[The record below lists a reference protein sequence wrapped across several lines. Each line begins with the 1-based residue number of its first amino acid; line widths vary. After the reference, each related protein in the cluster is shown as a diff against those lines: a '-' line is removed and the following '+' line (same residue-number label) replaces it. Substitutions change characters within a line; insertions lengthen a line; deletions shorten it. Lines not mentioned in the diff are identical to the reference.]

1 MQQGLVLPD
10 VHLCLVQP
18 LGYVHSLGFID
29 QARYF
34 RHQFRRMGA
43 QVTVAKNR
51 LRHDAVNFVFGAHL
65 GFDPGLRERYSC
77 IFVNLEQLG
86 QGGAQVNAGYLE
98 LLRRSAV
105 VDYDADN
112 LAAYAQDASEVPVLP
127 FGHAPYLAPAS
138 PLPLEE
144 RPIDLLF
151 YGDPQVYDSPGQW
164 ATTLQL
170 STARVP
176 EASVLVVAGD
186 WVDGDS
192 PEKQWPQWDMV
203 LAPPQL
209 AEVAVAPT
217 LGNHDDAGGPT
228 YAEHFATPNS
238 GAVGETVP
246 GSGDYWFRRGSVLL
260 VDLNTNDLDAAAH
273 GAFLKAAVA
282 ANPDARWRVVAF
294 HQAPFS
300 GDGHYADA
308 NVVRLRNELAP
319 LLSRAQVDLVL
330 NGHDHSYT
338 RSLLVDGVTPVPGS
352 DGARLSPEPGQ
363 VLYVTANSA
372 SGTKFYPLTRS
383 LPWVARAVQDL
394 VPAYTAV
401 HATDAALTVTTRRIS
416 DDSVVDEV
424 TLER

>member
-1 MQQGLVLPD
+1 MRGVGGALAAAVAASLVLAGCQGAPGA
-10 VHLCLVQP
+10 P
-18 LGYVHSLGFID
+18 GATPSGASELG
-29 QARYF
+29 
-34 RHQFRRMGA
+34 
-43 QVTVAKNR
+43 
-51 LRHDAVNFVFGAHL
+51 
-65 GFDPGLRERYSC
+65 
-77 IFVNLEQLG
+77 
-86 QGGAQVNAGYLE
+86 
-98 LLRRSAV
+98 V
-105 VDYDADN
+105 VDVVLGIGAGDGARTVTWLAGDA
-112 LAAYAQDASEVPVLP
+112 AASCVELTDPRGVRRVVRGAAR
-127 FGHAPYLAPAS
+127 PAS
-138 PLPLEE
+138 QPGRFAGRADLTGLEPGGSYGY
-144 RPIDLLF
+144 RVGDCAATWTPPRAFRVPAGPDADLLF

-273 GAFLKAAVA
+273 GAFLEAAVA

-352 DGARLSPEPGQ
+352 DGARLSPKPGQ